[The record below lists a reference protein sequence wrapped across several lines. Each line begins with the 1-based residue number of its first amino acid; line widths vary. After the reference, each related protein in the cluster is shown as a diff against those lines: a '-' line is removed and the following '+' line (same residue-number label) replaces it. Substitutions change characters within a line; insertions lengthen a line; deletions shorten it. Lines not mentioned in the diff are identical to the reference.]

1 MIMYV
6 ITKIY
11 DSSISQSEASV
22 GRTVL
27 SSQPKSQVQM
37 STQNRIKWYL
47 CQLFL
52 LYSFSSA
59 KECFIKR
66 IYIFNSILECFMF
79 IILFICVLLHL
90 LYFLILNWQT
100 KYSTSLFTLMIII
113 FVFRCYFADRPTQIV
128 LLTTRTTK
136 N

>member
-1 MIMYV
+1 MTLAFLNQKLVWEEQFCLLNPKARSKCQPRIELNDIYV
-6 ITKIY
+6 
-11 DSSISQSEASV
+11 S
-22 GRTVL
+22 
-27 SSQPKSQVQM
+27 
-37 STQNRIKWYL
+37 W
-47 CQLFL
+47 L

-59 KECFIKR
+59 KECVIKR